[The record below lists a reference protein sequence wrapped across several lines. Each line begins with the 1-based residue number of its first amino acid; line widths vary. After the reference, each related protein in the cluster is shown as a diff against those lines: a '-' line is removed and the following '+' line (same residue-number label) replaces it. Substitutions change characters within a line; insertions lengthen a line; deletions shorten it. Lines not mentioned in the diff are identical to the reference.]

1 MFLTVF
7 PPCPAPVLSPARR
20 CIQCGKSPRLPRAQ
34 HTAGRRQARPARQ
47 GGACMRMGDADERAV
62 EIGRYIVRSGATVRA
77 TAAVFGVSKSTVWKD
92 QTRLRRQSPALWR
105 EVQQVLQKNKA
116 ERHLRGGEATRQKFL
131 RQNALHP
138 PDLPAEKS
146 CAGPAQTV

>member
-1 MFLTVF
+1 
-7 PPCPAPVLSPARR
+7 
-20 CIQCGKSPRLPRAQ
+20 
-34 HTAGRRQARPARQ
+34 
-47 GGACMRMGDADERAV
+47 MRMGDADERAV

-77 TAAVFGVSKSTVWKD
+77 TAAIFGVSKSTVWKD